1 MTKKDI
7 SRLFV
12 IVGLAFMLM
21 LAFGGCASEP
31 AAPGE
36 APAPTPGEDPA
47 EDLGT
52 IDIKFSTW
60 HVPAS
65 AECTNVWDPMLQE
78 LEARSN
84 GRIKTTTYYGGALGA
99 GPEHYDIVEDGL
111 SDMGYFTAT
120 WTPGRFPLSD
130 VLSMPV
136 FVGGK
141 DVAVDIGN
149 AMYESILHQEFENV
163 KMLNMNGCIQSY
175 FWTTQPV
182 RSLEDVR
189 GLRMRSPGGLQT
201 YMIEALGAEPVF
213 MPLGDVYLSMETGVI
228 DGIVTCPQLYYA
240 FKLYEVADHAVVASF
255 GCVTEGVAM
264 NLDAWERTPDDLK
277 VIIEE
282 VTANPFRLTGGL
294 NVDAIDDI
302 MSNLA
307 DAGVEFYEL
316 PEAEAERWN
325 TLFADEVVIKWV
337 EQMEANGLPGRET
350 LIMYKEELDKHGV
363 AFPAYPSD
371 W

>member
-1 MTKKDI
+1 MAKKEMLK
-7 SRLFV
+7 LFV
-12 IVGLAFMLM
+12 VMGLAFMLV
-21 LAFGGCASEP
+21 LALGGCASGP
-31 AAPGE
+31 AAP
-36 APAPTPGEDPA
+36 APAPAPGEPPA
-47 EDLGT
+47 EELGT
-52 IDIKFSTW
+52 VDIKFSTW

-65 AECTNVWDPMLQE
+65 AEVVDVWQPMLEE

-84 GRIKTTTYYGGALGA
+84 GRITFTPYYGSALGA

-111 SDMGYFTAT
+111 SDMGYFTAS

-149 AMYESILHQEFENV
+149 AMHERILYQEFENV
-163 KMLNMNGCIQSY
+163 KMLNLNGCIQSY
-175 FWTTQPV
+175 FWTTTPV
-182 RSLEDVR
+182 RTLEDVK

-213 MPLGDVYLSMETGVI
+213 MPLGEVYLSMETGVI

-240 FKLYEVADHAVVASF
+240 FKLYEVADHAVVATF
-255 GCVTEGVAM
+255 GCVAEGVAM
-264 NLDAWERTPDDLK
+264 NLDTWERTPADLK

-282 VTANPFRLTGGL
+282 VTANPFALTGGL
-294 NVDAIDDI
+294 NVDAINNI
-302 MSNLA
+302 MNSLA
-307 DAGVEFYEL
+307 DAGVDFYEL
-316 PEAEAERWN
+316 PAAEAERWN
-325 TLFADEVVIKWV
+325 TLFANEVVIKWV
-337 EQMEANGLPGRET
+337 EQMEANGLPGKET